1 MCAPCQP
8 RARTGRKPETLS
20 CSQKLSKPA
29 LTSNPLRETTSY
41 DGYLEMDFPGVI
53 GAGQE
58 QDVVRFAVSSA
69 FIAQEVFDEAGE
81 LGLAAAARA
90 ATGRLATGLPV

>member
-1 MCAPCQP
+1 MVRRRPAPRDGEDQVGVALAERP
-8 RARTGRKPETLS
+8 SARLAG
-20 CSQKLSKPA
+20 
-29 LTSNPLRETTSY
+29 LRDRVVG

-69 FIAQEVFDEAGE
+69 FLAQEVFDEAGE
-81 LGLAAAARA
+81 LGLAATARA
-90 ATGRLATGLPV
+90 AAGRLATGLPV

>member
-1 MCAPCQP
+1 
-8 RARTGRKPETLS
+8 
-20 CSQKLSKPA
+20 
-29 LTSNPLRETTSY
+29 
-41 DGYLEMDFPGVI
+41 MDFPGVI

-90 ATGRLATGLPV
+90 AAGRLATGLPV